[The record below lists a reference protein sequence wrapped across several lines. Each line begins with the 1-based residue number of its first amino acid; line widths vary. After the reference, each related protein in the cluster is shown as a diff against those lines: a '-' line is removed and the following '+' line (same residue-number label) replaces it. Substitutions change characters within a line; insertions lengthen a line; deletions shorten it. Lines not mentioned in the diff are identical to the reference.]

1 MAPSQ
6 KNVVFDARWLTP
18 VPSGI
23 SVYSLELMRRLPAL
37 EPSWRWHFVF
47 RNAELRDSAMA
58 ACAFP
63 QSLKVAT
70 HIIRCSPQKYLNQF
84 RMPLFLRAVGSDLFH
99 SPHYMIPYCAFGS
112 LAAAVHPV
120 PARRRHGCGVCIATI
135 HDAIPL
141 LLKAYAPRSTT
152 SRMLWLY
159 RACQRLT
166 LRTAAFT
173 ITGSDTARNDIA
185 AALSLGRRER
195 ERFVTIY
202 DGVSD
207 RFTPGERRK
216 RSDGE
221 AQIVLYVGRLDP
233 YKNVPFL
240 VAAFAQFLKKTSMK
254 AHLLIVGPDDPRYPE
269 ARKHAKDRGISEHVT
284 FLHGASDA
292 ELLSAYRSASVL
304 VNPSRYEG
312 FGLPMLEAMRC
323 GTPVICADG
332 GSQPEISG
340 GAAEVLPTGDEQ
352 AFVAALERILGDPAL
367 QSRMAERGLA
377 RSAEFSWDATAAK
390 TIGIYRKALE
400 LK

>member
-1 MAPSQ
+1 MAQ
-6 KNVVFDARWLTP
+6 TRKNVIFDARWLTP

-37 EPSWRWHFVF
+37 EPSWNWHFVF
-47 RNAELRDSAMA
+47 RDAALRDSAMA
-58 ACAFP
+58 SCAFP

-70 HIIRCSPQKYLNQF
+70 HLMRCEPQKPASQF
-84 RMPLFLRAVGSDLFH
+84 RMPPFLRALGCDLFH
-99 SPHYMIPYCAFGS
+99 SPNYMIPYCAFGS
-112 LAAAVHPV
+112 PASAFHSV
-120 PARRRHGCGVCIATI
+120 PARRGRCGVCVATI

-152 SRMLWLY
+152 SRLLWLY
-159 RACQRLT
+159 RACLRLT

-173 ITGSDTARNDIA
+173 ITGSDASRNDIA
-185 AALSLGRRER
+185 EALSLGKRER

-207 RFTPGERRK
+207 RFTPGEQRQPL
-216 RSDGE
+216 DGE
-221 AQIVLYVGRLDP
+221 AKIVLYVGRLDP

-254 AHLLIVGPDDPRYPE
+254 AHLLIVGPNDPRYPE
-269 ARKHAKDRGISEHVT
+269 ARQHAENRGILEHVT

-292 ELLSAYRSASVL
+292 ELLSAYRSATVL

-340 GAAEVLPTGDEQ
+340 GAAEVLPAGDEQ
-352 AFVAALERILGDPAL
+352 AFVTALERILGDPAL
-367 QSRMAERGLA
+367 QAKMAGRGLA
-377 RSAEFSWDATAAK
+377 RAAEFSWDATAAK
-390 TIGIYRKALE
+390 TIEIYRRALDV
-400 LK
+400 K